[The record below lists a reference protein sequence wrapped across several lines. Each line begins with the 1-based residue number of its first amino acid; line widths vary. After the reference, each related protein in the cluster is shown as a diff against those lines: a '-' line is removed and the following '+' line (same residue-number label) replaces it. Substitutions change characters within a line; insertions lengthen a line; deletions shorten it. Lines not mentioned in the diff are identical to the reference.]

1 MIGPLIMVDGP
12 VITIKENINSIKSIN
27 KLLIDFNWVDI
38 FLKLLYD
45 H

>member
-1 MIGPLIMVDGP
+1 MIGPL
-12 VITIKENINSIKSIN
+12 IKSIN